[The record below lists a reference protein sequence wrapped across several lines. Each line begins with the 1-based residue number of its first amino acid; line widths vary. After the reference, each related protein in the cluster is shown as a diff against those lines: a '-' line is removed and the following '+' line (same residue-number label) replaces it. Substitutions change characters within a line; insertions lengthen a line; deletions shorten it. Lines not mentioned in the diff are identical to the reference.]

1 MRGIRFIRQ
10 YYVHL
15 LLLFIIII
23 ILFVLH
29 LLCFIMDFFVN
40 TQKQVTKART
50 GSLIFL
56 ACEALVVIKG
66 KVALSGSTIIYN
78 TLANVL
84 VEPSS
89 FKI

>member
-1 MRGIRFIRQ
+1 
-10 YYVHL
+10 
-15 LLLFIIII
+15 
-23 ILFVLH
+23 
-29 LLCFIMDFFVN
+29 MDFFVN
-40 TQKQVTKART
+40 TQKQETQGKNWVFDF
-50 GSLIFL
+50 FL